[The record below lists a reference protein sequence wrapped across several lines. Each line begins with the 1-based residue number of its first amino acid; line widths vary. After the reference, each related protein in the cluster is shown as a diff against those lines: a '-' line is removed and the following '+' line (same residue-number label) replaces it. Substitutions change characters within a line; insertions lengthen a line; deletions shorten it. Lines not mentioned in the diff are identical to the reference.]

1 MIVPAPLSP
10 PGQGRKELWLRR
22 KIVLSPSL
30 SFLPF
35 LHSLSIQVMS
45 TLRERGAY
53 SICIKSLSPLPSSP
67 NSGTGPRKCPL
78 GTPPLR
84 GGRSSGGGIRKNIQ
98 TALPWRQTESS
109 LRRSLFS
116 TSPCWAIFMID
127 KETPSSSPSPSTSFV
142 LFLLLS
148 IKELFSLRRCCQ
160 GLYSP
165 LSTCSKTSPFNNCN
179 LFEFSILNTAFFIQS
194 FERIER

>member
-22 KIVLSPSL
+22 KIVLSHSLLPS
-30 SFLPF
+30 FPF
-35 LHSLSIQVMS
+35 CTHSLSIQVMS

-78 GTPPLR
+78 GAPPLR
-84 GGRSSGGGIRKNIQ
+84 GGQSSGVGGIRKNIQ
-98 TALPWRQTESS
+98 TAFPWRQTESS

-160 GLYSP
+160 GLYVDRA
-165 LSTCSKTSPFNNCN
+165 LAAK
-179 LFEFSILNTAFFIQS
+179 
-194 FERIER
+194 

>member
-10 PGQGRKELWLRR
+10 PGQAGKELWLRR
-22 KIVLSPSL
+22 KIVLSHSLLPSL
-30 SFLPF
+30 SA
-35 LHSLSIQVMS
+35 LSIQVMS

-78 GTPPLR
+78 GAPLR

-98 TALPWRQTESS
+98 TALPWRERQPAPSDGH
-109 LRRSLFS
+109 FS

-160 GLYSP
+160 GL
-165 LSTCSKTSPFNNCN
+165 
-179 LFEFSILNTAFFIQS
+179 
-194 FERIER
+194 